1 MTRILSTKRLQ
12 PNQKQFLLNAG
23 LSVIEADFISV
34 KARSFTLSNVG
45 EYLIFTSANAVKA
58 VDAHP
63 DVQDVR
69 RRPVFCVGA
78 KTADLLDQRGFTVLA
93 SEDDAAHL
101 SDHIIDGYRDA
112 SFTFFSGAMRLDTLP
127 TQLSSAGVRFNE
139 IEVYETDLTPVKVE
153 VPIDGILFFSPSA
166 VASFVRANTL
176 STQTCF
182 CIGATTASAVAQYV
196 AGSNPVIPTNTVIAH
211 KPTIENTI
219 VQCINYYKTLA
230 S

>member
-12 PNQKQFLLNAG
+12 SNQKQFLLNAG

-34 KARSFTLSNVG
+34 KTRPFTLSNVG

-69 RRPVFCVGA
+69 RRPVFCVGT

-93 SEDDAAHL
+93 SEDNAAHL
-101 SDHIIDGYRDA
+101 SDHIIGTYRDA
-112 SFTFFSGAMRLDTLP
+112 SFTFFSGTMRLDTLP
-127 TQLSSAGVRFNE
+127 TRLSSAGVQCNE
-139 IEVYETDLTPVKVE
+139 IEVYETDLTPVKLDTPV
-153 VPIDGILFFSPSA
+153 DGILFFSPSA
-166 VASFVRANTL
+166 VTSFVRANTL

-182 CIGATTASAVAQYV
+182 CIGATTASAVAQYSTD
-196 AGSNPVIPTNTVIAH
+196 SNPVIPTNTVISH

>member
-1 MTRILSTKRLQ
+1 MKRILSTKKLQ

-34 KARSFTLSNVG
+34 RPIPFTLSNVS
-45 EYLIFTSANAVKA
+45 EHLIFTSANAVKA

-63 DVQDVR
+63 DVQDIR
-69 RRPVFCVGA
+69 RCPVFCVGM
-78 KTADLLDQRGFTVLA
+78 KTADLLDERGFTVLA
-93 SEDDAAHL
+93 SEDDAASL
-101 SDHIIDGYRDA
+101 SDRIISDYPDA
-112 SFTFFSGAMRLDTLP
+112 SFTFFSGKMRLDTLP
-127 TQLSSAGVRFNE
+127 DRLQAAGVRFNE
-139 IEVYETDLTPVKVE
+139 IEVYQTDLAPVKFDA
-153 VPIDGILFFSPSA
+153 PLDGILFFSPSA
-166 VASFVRANTL
+166 VDSFVRANTL

-182 CIGATTASAVAQYV
+182 CIGATTASAVEQLRT
-196 AGSNPVIPTNTVIAH
+196 GSNPVIPTNIVIAH